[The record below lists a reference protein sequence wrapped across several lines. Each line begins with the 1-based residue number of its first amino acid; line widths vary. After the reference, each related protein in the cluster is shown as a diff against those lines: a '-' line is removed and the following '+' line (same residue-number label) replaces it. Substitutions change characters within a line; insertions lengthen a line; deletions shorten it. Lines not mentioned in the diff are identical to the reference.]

1 MLHIL
6 LVIIAFFSYS
16 SANFYIDEGCCQ
28 MFISEPN
35 CLDQCLRVI
44 RNESIFEFTRDLFS
58 CALQPK
64 APQKITRCVTRSNY
78 GLPIDRPVCCD
89 KAIDTGCRDACEL
102 YSPLNDFNKRCNR
115 TTEFEVYNCVEEYTH
130 IKGCCYSSP
139 VNMSCAAACNKAISE
154 GPTLNDWVYVRV
166 HCDEP
171 FPEVKECMTQYTGHS
186 NTSRFDCCNLSDN
199 EQCRYACDKGM
210 RGDYSRN
217 ELSSALFDA
226 CGDPLHDKTWL
237 CIMSDGSSKMAS
249 PGELTAIQCCRK
261 ADSMYCQNLC
271 LDLYNEW
278 LNAELWEKFSSNC
291 RYQPREEEMANC
303 ILDISEPCTLGCDH
317 LSFCENLNN
326 RPLDLFRTCSAKYD
340 EGAEKDYN
348 LWAARGWIQ
357 TPLVNI
363 TVLNITTCRPEI
375 WKGIACV
382 LQTQPCHAKSHSN
395 SICNSVCVDLLTTCL
410 DRARS
415 DRSVEEICAILAPNK
430 DPSSCI
436 DLDHYL
442 TPGMTDHQGKV
453 THPCQPSPCSST
465 QQCVLNRNCPSG
477 DMYCVPYTCQD
488 SCSIGA
494 TRDYHVEVGSWVRIP
509 VVQDSDCYKVCT
521 CDEKRKL
528 SSCQELQCPGSTD
541 CKIGNQYY
549 AHMSQF
555 TYDCNMCVCYSGLVT
570 CTKDSCNHDNP
581 NDVTP
586 VDRTSGILPGGCKP
600 YYSPVCGINGAS
612 YLNPCI
618 ARQFNMK
625 ESQLHYQDC
634 GSVDVCINSQCPGKH
649 LCRPKRRTCLDLRIR
664 CDQYECEEPL
674 INCSGEDLEPVCDTD
689 NVQHAHMCS
698 LYQQGKFLA
707 HRGYCVG
714 SCNATTGPVCGA
726 NRQSYAS
733 SCAAESDFMIVDY
746 MGECAPPSDSDLAE
760 GRFCSPDIVCPDLPK
775 ICVGNKVPG
784 MCCPVCG
791 AIVSLL
797 PSQVL
802 VAINEMYLSP
812 EKLTVSLLCRKLN
825 GLLSLSECLVQCNL
839 GLYGDV
845 IAAVYTT
852 IPHPSWVQIEA
863 CNNEA
868 IRLETMISIQHPRI
882 QADLVL
888 STILGART
896 TTANITGSKSST
908 FTVNQHLFIVFISVI
923 YSCFICRLNLVFI

>member
-1 MLHIL
+1 
-6 LVIIAFFSYS
+6 
-16 SANFYIDEGCCQ
+16 
-28 MFISEPN
+28 
-35 CLDQCLRVI
+35 
-44 RNESIFEFTRDLFS
+44 
-58 CALQPK
+58 
-64 APQKITRCVTRSNY
+64 
-78 GLPIDRPVCCD
+78 
-89 KAIDTGCRDACEL
+89 
-102 YSPLNDFNKRCNR
+102 
-115 TTEFEVYNCVEEYTH
+115 
-130 IKGCCYSSP
+130 
-139 VNMSCAAACNKAISE
+139 
-154 GPTLNDWVYVRV
+154 
-166 HCDEP
+166 
-171 FPEVKECMTQYTGHS
+171 
-186 NTSRFDCCNLSDN
+186 
-199 EQCRYACDKGM
+199 
-210 RGDYSRN
+210 
-217 ELSSALFDA
+217 
-226 CGDPLHDKTWL
+226 
-237 CIMSDGSSKMAS
+237 MSDGSSKMAS

-375 WKGIACV
+375 WK
-382 LQTQPCHAKSHSN
+382 
-395 SICNSVCVDLLTTCL
+395 
-410 DRARS
+410 
-415 DRSVEEICAILAPNK
+415 
-430 DPSSCI
+430 
-436 DLDHYL
+436 
-442 TPGMTDHQGKV
+442 
-453 THPCQPSPCSST
+453 
-465 QQCVLNRNCPSG
+465 
-477 DMYCVPYTCQD
+477 
-488 SCSIGA
+488 
-494 TRDYHVEVGSWVRIP
+494 
-509 VVQDSDCYKVCT
+509 VCT

-570 CTKDSCNHDNP
+570 CTKDSCNHDNQ